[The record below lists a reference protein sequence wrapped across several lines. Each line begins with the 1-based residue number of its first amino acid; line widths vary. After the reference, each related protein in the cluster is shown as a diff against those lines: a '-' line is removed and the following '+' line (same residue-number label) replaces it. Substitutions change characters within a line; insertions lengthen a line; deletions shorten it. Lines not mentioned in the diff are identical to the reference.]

1 MRSER
6 PYKSAPGWAYVI
18 GGLILLPFLVGY
30 ILGLFGMRFA
40 DIHVQPWTLSIAG
53 AVIGWIRW
61 RIVSK
66 K

>member
-1 MRSER
+1 MRSEKS
-6 PYKSAPGWAYVI
+6 YKRAPGWAYVV

-53 AVIGWIRW
+53 AVLGWIASQT
-61 RIVSK
+61 VSK